1 MQLKDGSIASAIGL
15 LAAGLLG
22 PAPAR
27 AQDATSIDSGVAAPA
42 RAPNAYDATASEPG
56 TLVADTA
63 VLFYQEDAGRVR
75 AIEAESGLVWNKANG
90 TVLSAKIT
98 YDSLTGATP
107 NGAIRSHSVERF
119 EPPAQPRAGD
129 DEHLPALGVI
139 DGGTGASGTYTIPAG
154 QLPVDKNFKDNREA
168 LDLGATLPVT
178 DSLKVSVGGAI
189 SHEGDFDSRSARA
202 TLIKELFAKN
212 TTLSVGFNYEHD
224 KVKPFGGIPLALGDM
239 GSEAF
244 AKSRVKQVYNIVAG
258 VTQVLTPEW
267 LVQVNY
273 SYGHS
278 TGYHTDP
285 YKLVSLVDRTS
296 GDPFFAIYESRPG
309 QRDRHSVYLGSKLA
323 TGSFVTDASARWY
336 SDSWGIKA
344 LTFAVS
350 EHIPVGRSA
359 YIEPGVRWYHQTQA
373 RFFRNFLYLDEATPD
388 HVSADSRL
396 GRFGAWTLG
405 LKGGAKVASNLEVYA
420 SAERYW
426 QYGQHYDTSLPGNLA
441 STDLFSGTKSYSL
454 VAGLRLTFR

>member
-1 MQLKDGSIASAIGL
+1 MQLKHGTIAGAIGL

-22 PAPAR
+22 PAPAA
-27 AQDATSIDSGVAAPA
+27 AQDATGVDQGTQAPA

-56 TLVADTA
+56 TLVADSA
-63 VLFYQEDAGRVR
+63 VLFYQEDDGRVR
-75 AIEAESGLVWNKANG
+75 AIEAETGLVWNRSNG
-90 TVLSAKIT
+90 SSFSAKFT

-119 EPPAQPRAGD
+119 EPPAQPYAGG
-129 DEHLPALGVI
+129 HLPALGTI

-154 QLPVDKNFKDNREA
+154 QLPVDKNFKDQRKA
-168 LDLGATLPVT
+168 LDLGATLPLT
-178 DSLKVSVGGAI
+178 GSLKLSLGGAI

-202 TLIKELFAKN
+202 TLIKELNGKN
-212 TTLSVGFNYEHD
+212 TTVSLGFNYEHD
-224 KVKPFGGIPLALGDM
+224 KVKPFGGIPQPLGDM
-239 GSEAF
+239 GSELVAR
-244 AKSRVKQVYNIVAG
+244 SRVKQVYNVVAG
-258 VTQVLTPEW
+258 VTQVMTPEW
-267 LVQVNY
+267 LVQLNY
-273 SYGHS
+273 SFGHS

-296 GDPFFAIYESRPG
+296 GDPFFAIYESRPD
-309 QRDRHSVYLGSKLA
+309 RRNRHSIYLGSKLA

-344 LTFAVS
+344 WTFALS
-350 EHIPVGRSA
+350 EHIPVGRSL
-359 YIEPGVRWYHQTQA
+359 YVEPGVRWYHQTQA
-373 RFFRNFLYLDEATPD
+373 RFFRNFLYLDETTPD

-405 LKGGAKVASNLEVYA
+405 VKGGAQVASNIELYA

-426 QYGQHYDTSLPGNLA
+426 QYGLHYDTTLPGNLA
-441 STDLFSGTKSYSL
+441 TTDLFSGTKSFSL